1 MLFIDWLGIEL
12 IAHDLYVVWV
22 AGRADNIP
30 KPARTGAGT
39 GIQLRVP
46 LLISIDIEH
55 TITTEVRIDAFLSLS
70 HHSIFSVLLIK
81 ALTIDEL

>member
-1 MLFIDWLGIEL
+1 MAGIDGLGIEL

-30 KPARTGAGT
+30 KPARTGTGT
-39 GIQLRVP
+39 GTQLRIP
-46 LLISIDIEH
+46 LLITIDIEH
-55 TITTEVRIDAFLSLS
+55 TISTEVRIDAFLSLS
-70 HHSIFSVLLIK
+70 HHSIFSVLLFK

>member
-30 KPARTGAGT
+30 KPARTGTGT
-39 GIQLRVP
+39 GIQLRFP
-46 LLISIDIEH
+46 LIITIDVEH
-55 TITTEVRIDAFLSLS
+55 TITTEVRINTLLSCS
-70 HHSIFSVLLIK
+70 HHSIFSVLLLK